1 MEKKTGS
8 AGTIV
13 APTAPTDALEADNAD
28 PGQVEDVKAAQKESK
43 TGKYGTTPAQAFTP
57 PQTPEEWEGVENT
70 WIEVELVGEDDKPIT
85 GELVQIAVPDGR
97 VYRSSTDHLGLV
109 RVQGFQPGSCQITF
123 PNLDQEAWEEL

>member
-8 AGTIV
+8 AGTLV
-13 APTAPTDALEADNAD
+13 APAAPTDALEADNAD
-28 PGQVEDVKAAQKESK
+28 PGEVENIKAAQRESK
-43 TGKYGTTPAQAFTP
+43 TGKYGTTPTQAFKP
-57 PQTPEEWEGVENT
+57 PQTPEEWAGVENT

-85 GELVQIAVPDGR
+85 GELVQITVPDGR

-109 RVQGFQPGSCQITF
+109 RVQGFKAGSCRITF